1 MVSMPSVGMKEE
13 TEHAQQPSLR
23 QRCQPRAES
32 LPHQERQA
40 VLGIQ
45 PINHAVADASE
56 HRGQNKIVKNCT
68 RNKIGVPGPS
78 RRQCLIG
85 LAGF

>member
-1 MVSMPSVGMKEE
+1 MPSVGTKEE
-13 TEHAQQPSLR
+13 TEHAQQPSLW
-23 QRCQPRAES
+23 QRCQQRAKS

-56 HRGQNKIVKNCT
+56 HRGQNKTAKT
-68 RNKIGVPGPS
+68 HP
-78 RRQCLIG
+78 Q
-85 LAGF
+85 